1 MTPAPSSAPG
11 YPMSDEQESIWLND
25 QFQDGPSRY
34 VESWAYR
41 LRGAPV
47 DADAARRALDGIV
60 ARHEALRSRLSLVDG
75 QAWQTVLP
83 PAPVELDVRRVGPDE
98 LPAALVAAATCPVP
112 LDAPPLLRATLLRL
126 ADDDAALVVAIH
138 HAVIDGWCFSLLDAE
153 FGALYR
159 AALDGTDAGLP
170 ELPLQFGP
178 YALQRRRA
186 DAADGTESLKHW
198 REALHGAPP
207 ESSFP
212 TDRPRPAVLGAGGDR
227 VEFTLDS
234 GIGTGIRALARRG
247 RTTPFAVLTAALTAL
262 IARLAG
268 ADDVVIGTPVSRR
281 DDEALEPMIACLTDV
296 MPLRQRVPADITFAE
311 LVART
316 KEQVWG
322 AVRHRDVPYSH
333 LLRELDVARSPGRFP
348 LFQVVIGV
356 DDAPPPSLSLPGV
369 TAERLYVH
377 SGTAKYD
384 VFLHLVPER
393 GGFHGFLEFATDLFD
408 RSTAERLAERL
419 RTLLAEAVARPD
431 APLRDLEPLP
441 AAERRLLLET
451 WAPGPAAPAA
461 PPLAHEAVAAQAR
474 RTPDAPAVVHGD
486 RVLSYAELDRAADAV
501 AAHLVARGAAGRP
514 VGVCLRRSPE
524 LAVAVLGVL
533 RAGGACLPL
542 DPAYPRER
550 IAHMAADAGIPVA
563 LVGRELAGLL
573 PGTVDTLH
581 PEDLPAAP
589 PVELPAVGPADLAYL
604 IFTSGSTGRPKG
616 VAVPHRSLAN
626 LLAWQRARSAA
637 GPGTRTLQ
645 FAALSFDVAFQELFA
660 TWATGGTLVL
670 VDDETRRDPARLLD
684 LLDSARVE
692 RLFLPFVALQQ
703 LAEYAC
709 ATRRPAATLR
719 EVVTAGEQLH
729 ATPALREFFRRW
741 APGATLE
748 NQYGPSETHVVTAE
762 RLDADPD
769 AWPDLP
775 PIGRPVPGARV
786 LLLDDRQRLT
796 PIGAVGELC
805 VGGPVLA
812 AGYLGRPELT
822 AQRFVADP
830 FQPGELLYR
839 TGDLARHLP
848 DGRIQCL
855 GRLDNQ
861 VKIRGHRVEVEEVAA
876 AVEAVPGVAH
886 AAVVAHD
893 FGAAGKR
900 LVAYYRPAAGVTLRP
915 EDLRRTV
922 TGRLPE
928 YLVPSVCVP
937 VREFPR
943 TSSGKL
949 DVAALPPPHAP
960 APVDSYA
967 PPRTATETRIAAIWR
982 DVLGVARVGVHD
994 DFFALGGHSLL
1005 ATRLMLRLREESGVQ
1020 VPLGA
1025 LAASPTVAGL
1035 AALVDRERRPA
1046 ADRSGEPGL
1055 DPAADLSVEPGRH
1068 PAVDRS
1074 VDSGLDLAAE
1084 VALPADIRPAG
1095 ETVRV
1100 AVDPAHVLLTGATGF
1115 LGAFTVRALLDR
1127 TRAVVHCLVR
1137 GADAGQAAARLRRTL
1152 EGYGLWDERAER
1164 RVVTVHGDLAQPR
1177 LGLTED
1183 AFDELARRVDAV
1195 YHVGAA
1201 VHLFAPYAQLR
1212 PATVGGTAEI
1222 LRLAARHRSV
1232 PVHHV
1237 STVGVYAGRAD
1248 HPVGPEHP
1256 TGPAGSLEH
1265 GYTRSKWV
1273 AEGLIEAARAR
1284 SLSATIYRPTRIA
1297 GHSRTGACQRGD
1309 YLWLLL
1315 KGCVQAQ
1322 AAPAG
1327 VDAAFDLVPVD
1338 YVADAIVTLSRRP
1351 AAAGRTFHLAAGRL
1365 LRLDTALGWLRD
1377 RGYALPEVA
1386 PGEWLDRI
1394 GADPANAAFPLL
1406 GTLAA
1411 ELTGAGSEGG
1421 LVFDPSATDA
1431 ALAGSGVSRPEV
1443 DEALFDTYVGYFVR
1457 AGWLPDTA
1465 GRGAEA

>member
-1 MTPAPSSAPG
+1 
-11 YPMSDEQESIWLND
+11 MSFEQESIWLND

-47 DADAARRALDGIV
+47 DADAVRRALDGIV

-83 PAPVELDVRRVGPDE
+83 PSAVELDVRRVTPGE
-98 LPAALVAAATCPVP
+98 LPAALVAAATRPVA
-112 LDAPPLLRATLLRL
+112 LDAPPLLRGTLLRL
-126 ADDDAALVVAIH
+126 ADDDAALVVAVH

-159 AALDGTDAGLP
+159 AALDGTEAGLP
-170 ELPLQFGP
+170 ELPVQFGP
-178 YALQRRRA
+178 YALRRRRA
-186 DAADGTESLKHW
+186 DPADRAESLKHW

-212 TDRPRPAVLGAGGDR
+212 TDRPRPALLGAGGDR
-227 VEFTLDS
+227 VEFTLDAEL
-234 GIGTGIRALARRG
+234 GTGIRALARRG

-262 IARLAG
+262 IARLSG

-296 MPLRQRVPADITFAE
+296 LPLRQRVPADVTFAE
-311 LVART
+311 LVTRT
-316 KEQVWG
+316 KEQVWH

-333 LLRELDVARSPGRFP
+333 LLRELDVQRSPGRFP

-356 DDAPPPSLSLPGV
+356 DDAPPPSLDLPGV
-369 TAERLYVH
+369 AAERLYVH

-393 GGFHGFLEFATDLFD
+393 GGFRGFLEFATDLFD
-408 RSTAERLAERL
+408 RATAQRLAERM

-431 APLRDLEPLP
+431 VPLRDLELLP
-441 AAERRLLLET
+441 DAERRLLLES
-451 WAPGPAAPAA
+451 WAPGPAAPEAA
-461 PPLAHEAVAAQAR
+461 PLAHEAVAAQAR
-474 RTPDAPAVVHGD
+474 RTRDVPAVVHGD
-486 RVLSYAELDRAADAV
+486 RVLSYAELDRAADAL

-533 RAGGACLPL
+533 KAGGACLPL

-550 IAHMAADAGIPVA
+550 LAQMAADAGIGVA
-563 LVGRELAGLL
+563 VVGRELAGLL
-573 PGTVDTLH
+573 PGGVQPLH
-581 PEDLPAAP
+581 PDDLSAAP
-589 PVELPAVGPADLAYL
+589 PVELPVAGPADLAYL

-616 VAVPHRSLAN
+616 VAMPHRALAN
-626 LLAWQRARSAA
+626 LLAWQRDRSAA

-660 TWATGGTLVL
+660 TWATGGTLVM

-684 LLDSARVE
+684 LLAAARVE

-709 ATRRPAATLR
+709 GTGRVADTLR
-719 EVVTAGEQLH
+719 EVVTAGEQVH

-769 AWPDLP
+769 AWADLP
-775 PIGRPVPGARV
+775 SIGRPVPGARV
-786 LLLDDRQRLT
+786 LLLDEGRRLT
-796 PIGAVGELC
+796 PVGAVGELC

-812 AGYLGRPELT
+812 AGYVGRPELT

-830 FQPGELLYR
+830 FRPGELLYR
-839 TGDLARHLP
+839 TGDLARYLP

-855 GRLDNQ
+855 GRLDGQ
-861 VKIRGHRVEVEEVAA
+861 VKIRGHRVEVEEVTA
-876 AVEAVPGVAH
+876 AVQAVPGVAH
-886 AAVVAHD
+886 AAVVARD
-893 FGAAGKR
+893 FGAGGKR
-900 LVAYYRPAAGVTLRP
+900 LVAYYRPAAGVTLTP

-922 TGRLPE
+922 AGRLPE

-937 VREFPR
+937 VEAFPR

-949 DVAALPPPHAP
+949 DVAALPPPRSLA
-960 APVDSYA
+960 AEPVDSYA
-967 PPRTATETRIAAIWR
+967 APGTATEEAVAGIWR
-982 DVLGVARVGVHD
+982 DVLGVGRVGVHD

-1005 ATRLMLRLREESGVQ
+1005 ATRLMLRLRQELGVQ

-1035 AALVDRERRPA
+1035 AALVDRARRPSPDP
-1046 ADRSGEPGL
+1046 DR
-1055 DPAADLSVEPGRH
+1055 SVEP
-1068 PAVDRS
+1068 
-1074 VDSGLDLAAE
+1074 GLDLAAE
-1084 VALPADIRPAG
+1084 VALPADVVPAA

-1100 AVDPAHVLLTGATGF
+1100 AKDPAHVLLTGATGF

-1152 EGYGLWDERAER
+1152 EGYGLWDGRAER
-1164 RVVTVHGDLAQPR
+1164 RVVTVHGDLAQPG
-1177 LGLTED
+1177 LGLPED
-1183 AFDELARRVDAV
+1183 TFEELARRVDAV

-1201 VHLFAPYAQLR
+1201 VNLFAPYEQLR

-1237 STVGVYAGRAD
+1237 STVGVYAAHAE

-1256 TGPAGSLEH
+1256 TGPASALEH

-1284 SLSATIYRPTRIA
+1284 SLPATIYRPTRIA

-1365 LRLDTALGWLRD
+1365 LRLDTALGWLRS

-1431 ALAGSGVSRPEV
+1431 ALAGTGVSRPEV
-1443 DEALFDTYVGYFVR
+1443 DEARFGTYVDYFVG
-1457 AGWLPDTA
+1457 AGWLPGTA
-1465 GRGAEA
+1465 GR